1 VTKVPLN
8 SLKKKT
14 ENKKVVMNTKLNTN
28 HAALATQAERQV
40 EKKAYTHD
48 TDS

>member
-1 VTKVPLN
+1 
-8 SLKKKT
+8 
-14 ENKKVVMNTKLNTN
+14 MNTKQNTN

-40 EKKAYTHD
+40 EKKTYTDD